1 VFCAYSVFDIIGIRT
16 NSDFKEDDVRQRV
29 FLVRLTGDYR
39 RGSLGLSMQMHT
51 VKWLGCV
58 VGVLVILVTHG
69 YARAAAWSVEKDGS
83 GDFVAIQDAVDASAS
98 GDTILIG
105 AGRFTETVL
114 YPVPSGEFTP
124 HNYVVIDEKSLTLIG
139 AGSEYT
145 IIGPEEPWYTTDQ
158 DPFGIS
164 VWSDTAS
171 VMIRD
176 VTVENVA
183 RGLIVSHN
191 NIRVYDSCF
200 MGCELG
206 GIIWV
211 YGGGAVSGCEFVDNG
226 TGLLV
231 MTSDRRL
238 EVSNLLLH
246 NNQMALSVQYSD
258 SVYVGNCEISN
269 SRVGVYYTVGSSGE
283 VRSCRLENID
293 WYGIIAAQAAS
304 LAVYDCSVEGGDY
317 YQLDCVGCQDLIVED
332 SIFRGG
338 GIATVRIANG
348 HVAMHHNHIMKN
360 GGYSVQVMDY
370 QSPPSRMLDFTDNYW
385 GTAESDSISSW
396 IWDGNDNPNIHAIVD
411 YEPFSPI
418 PLPSEKKSMGD
429 IKRMFR

>member
-1 VFCAYSVFDIIGIRT
+1 MKARCWVFALAMFLLLAHGVAVGRT
-16 NSDFKEDDVRQRV
+16 W
-29 FLVRLTGDYR
+29 
-39 RGSLGLSMQMHT
+39 H
-51 VKWLGCV
+51 
-58 VGVLVILVTHG
+58 
-69 YARAAAWSVEKDGS
+69 VERDGS
-83 GDFVAIQDAVDASAS
+83 GDFMAIQDAVDASAS

-139 AGSEYT
+139 SGCAVT

-171 VMIRD
+171 VIIRD

-200 MGCELG
+200 SGCEMGCN
-206 GIIWV
+206 IWV
-211 YGGGAVSGCEFVDNG
+211 YNGGEVSECEFADNAI
-226 TGLLV
+226 GLLI
-231 MTSDRRL
+231 MTSDRLL
-238 EVSNLLLH
+238 EVSNLILWR
-246 NNQMALSVQYSD
+246 NNLGISVQYSD
-258 SVYVGNCEISN
+258 SVYVDNCEISD
-269 SRVGVYYTVGSSGE
+269 SRVCIEYSMGSTGVVRSSNCVGVGS
-283 VRSCRLENID
+283 
-293 WYGIIAAQAAS
+293 YGIIANQGAS
-304 LAVYDCSVEGGDY
+304 LVVEGSRIDGGSR
-317 YQLDCVGCQDLIVED
+317 YQLDCLSCNDLLVTDTILT
-332 SIFRGG
+332 GG

-348 HVAMHHNHIMKN
+348 SVVMHHNHIMKN
-360 GGYSVQVMDY
+360 AGYSVLVADY
-370 QSPPSRMLDFTDNYW
+370 QSPPSRVLDFTDNYW

-396 IWDGNDNPNIHAIVD
+396 IWDGNDDPSIHAIVD
-411 YEPFSPI
+411 YEPFSPV